1 MNNLNNKAIFNKSL
15 KFDLTITLIFAV
27 IGLIVKHFFINKSTR
42 DGNSGPAVST
52 LWGYSLI
59 AISVLV
65 MMFITFALVN
75 RLSNIENCTFFQFS
89 KKLLLNSLAPF
100 VLFSI
105 LLWVLTINV
114 RYFKV
119 INKTELPIEYIV
131 AERLTSIFILIQVA
145 IIFNYIYTMI
155 SETKYNTSSQ
165 CGIEYSQNSTI
176 KVLNVIS
183 IYIGIVTSIF
193 IVIMNT
199 VLAYYITDG

>member
-1 MNNLNNKAIFNKSL
+1 MNNLNNKPIFNKSL

-75 RLSNIENCTFFQFS
+75 RLSNIENCSFFQFS

-105 LLWVLTINV
+105 LLWVLTINI

-119 INKTELPIEYIV
+119 INKTELPVEYIV

-155 SETKYNTSSQ
+155 SETRYNSSSY
-165 CGIEYSQNSTI
+165 CGIEYSKNSTI
-176 KVLNVIS
+176 NVLNVIS
-183 IYIGIVTSIF
+183 VYIGIVTSIF